1 MLRAS
6 IALKQSAKI
15 MAKSMWSKWK
25 DEIENVNSEEF
36 ELLALTEFA
45 KQMATMR
52 PKSTSH
58 RDRDLSHEEVLSS
71 DKENLDKQRRVQSSS
86 RDHIDRDDY
95 LENDQV
101 SKQKDA
107 SIISLGKTSTQ
118 SECEFHVNLETT
130 ADALET
136 FKQAGINGSNLL
148 FDLRN
153 KLNAQWNISY
163 SEDSPRAHE
172 KDHLHTCQH

>member
-6 IALKQSAKI
+6 RALKQSAKI
-15 MAKSMWSKWK
+15 MAKSVWSKWK
-25 DEIENVNSEEF
+25 DEIENVNAEEF
-36 ELLALTEFA
+36 EVLALTEFG
-45 KQMATMR
+45 KQLARLR

-58 RDRDLSHEEVLSS
+58 RDRDLGREEILSS
-71 DKENLDKQRRVQSSS
+71 DKENPDKQRRAQSSS
-86 RDHIDRDDY
+86 RDHIDRDEY
-95 LENDQV
+95 TENDQD

-107 SIISLGKTSTQ
+107 SIISLGKSSTQ
-118 SECEFHVNLETT
+118 SEGEFHVNLETT

-163 SEDSPRAHE
+163 SEDNPKAHE